1 MSWQGMMSVNSL
13 AWASVLGILPLL
25 FLPQIP
31 EPTLLWWG
39 IGLSTCVML
48 VGYRHAG
55 IRCVALVA
63 MSFCWA
69 SLNAQILLLQIEHV
83 TQGQVNAVVTIS
95 SIRFNEHNDDWITVR
110 LEEINQRRIFPPL
123 YAQLT
128 LSPAMENWC
137 GGQRWAITASL
148 RPIHSRLNEGGFD
161 SQRWAIAKR
170 QPVSGRVL
178 TATVVDSQCD
188 FRQRTIVQ
196 AEQQVRGL
204 AWRSILLALTF
215 GEMKTVSPE
224 LKALLQNTGTMHLM
238 AISGLHIVLAGLVGW
253 GIARA
258 LQYGF
263 PVQWIGYRFP
273 LLTSAVVAWGYV
285 WLAGGNPPAV
295 RSALALSVWI
305 YLRMW
310 SINGSAWQ
318 VWLWCV
324 ALILVSDPLSVLSD
338 SFWLSCLAVASL
350 IFWFQWAP
358 LPHRLQTRRRWFWLR
373 WIHLQTGITLLLMP
387 LQLHIFHGFSITS
400 LPANLWAVPLVSFV
414 TTPLILLAL
423 STMAFAP
430 LSEMLWWLADISLR
444 VVFAPLTYL
453 QTGWMYLDASL
464 LLASVAGWGAVVIWR
479 FSWWRIYP
487 ASVGALIVVLLV
499 FRIKTDEPDWR
510 VDMLDVGHGLAIVI
524 EQRGKAVLYDTGNRW
539 EGGDMATREILPYL
553 RWRGVDVENIIL
565 SHSHRDHI
573 GGLET
578 LQLAYPEATIYSATT
593 AMNHRSCQR
602 GERWRWQDLT
612 FTVLWP
618 LALVE
623 RAENNDSCVI
633 RVDDGKYS
641 VLLTGDLESDA
652 EKALIRLDRGALHAN
667 LLQIPH
673 HGSKTSSSPS
683 FIRAVNAEFAMASA
697 ARYNP
702 WRLPSVKIVERYR
715 QYGYSWLD
723 TASFGQLSAR
733 FFSDSWHI
741 LRFRDHISPRWY
753 HQWFGVGRYNE

>member
-1 MSWQGMMSVNSL
+1 MSVNSL

-31 EPTLLWWG
+31 TLTPLWWG
-39 IGLSTCVML
+39 VVVSTCVML
-48 VGYRHAG
+48 VGYRHAE
-55 IRCVALVA
+55 IRFVALVA

-69 SLNAQILLLQIEHV
+69 SLNAQTLLLQIERF
-83 TQGQVNAVVTIS
+83 TQGSVNTVVTIS
-95 SIRFNEHNDDWITVR
+95 SIRFSEHDDTSIMVR

-128 LSPAMENWC
+128 LSPTMENWC
-137 GGQRWAITASL
+137 GGQRWAITANF

-161 SQRWAIAKR
+161 SQRWAMAKR
-170 QPVSGRVL
+170 QPLSGRVL
-178 TATVVDSQCD
+178 TANVLDGHCD
-188 FRQRTIVQ
+188 FRQRTIAQ
-196 AEQQVRGL
+196 AEQQVQGL
-204 AWRSILLALTF
+204 SWRSILLALTF

-253 GIARA
+253 GMARC

-263 PVQWIGYRFP
+263 PVSLIGYRFP
-273 LLTSAVVAWGYV
+273 LLMSTVAAWGYV

-295 RSALALSVWI
+295 RSALALSVWACLKMHNI
-305 YLRMW
+305 TC
-310 SINGSAWQ
+310 SAWQ

-358 LPHRLQTRRRWFWLR
+358 LPHRLQIEKRWFWLS
-373 WIHLQTGITLLLMP
+373 WVHLQTGITLLLMP

-423 STMAFAP
+423 STIAFSP
-430 LSEMLWWLADISLR
+430 LSEILWWLADISLC

-453 QTGWMYLDASL
+453 QTGWIYLDASL

-487 ASVGALIVVLLV
+487 VSVGVLILVLLV
-499 FRIKTDEPDWR
+499 FRIKSDEPDWR

-524 EQRGKAVLYDTGNRW
+524 EQHGKAVLYDTGNRW

-553 RWRGVDVENIIL
+553 RWRGVDVESIIL
-565 SHSHRDHI
+565 SHSHMDHI

-578 LQLAYPEATIYSATT
+578 LQAAYPKVTIYSAIKSIS
-593 AMNHRSCQR
+593 HRPCLR
-602 GERWRWQDLT
+602 GEHWRWQGLS

-618 LALVE
+618 LALVG

-641 VLLTGDLESDA
+641 VLLTGDLEADA
-652 EKALIRLDRGALHAN
+652 EKALMKLDRSVLHAN

-673 HGSKTSSSPS
+673 HGSKTSSSPP
-683 FIRAVNAEFAMASA
+683 FIRAVNAELAMASA

-702 WRLPSVKIVERYR
+702 WRLPAVKIVERYR
-715 QYGYSWLD
+715 QHGYSWLD

-733 FFSDSWHI
+733 FFSDSWRV

-753 HQWFGVGRYNE
+753 HQWFGVERYNE